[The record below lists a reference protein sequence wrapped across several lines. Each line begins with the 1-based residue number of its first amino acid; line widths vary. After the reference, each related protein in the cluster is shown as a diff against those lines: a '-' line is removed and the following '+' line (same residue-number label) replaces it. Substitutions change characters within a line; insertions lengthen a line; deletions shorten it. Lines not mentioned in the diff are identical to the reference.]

1 MRFVPL
7 LEEAWLAIRTNRSR
21 TALTILGI
29 VIGVGSVISVVGV
42 GDGAKTVVGQL
53 LGQFGSTS
61 LIVAPNFTAIRESKG
76 KVRFEEITRDDVET
90 INAQAPAVSAVTPQ
104 IQMDVD
110 VSVGQTSAKATL
122 FGTMHQYLAASSLAL
137 QRGRF
142 LDEDDDTYMRK
153 VGVLG
158 HDLAATLFGGQDP
171 VGRFV
176 RINDS
181 VDVEIIGVLE
191 KEEKSFISTVSDF
204 DTSNNNRLFVPSSAI
219 ERVGGSS
226 QIYFLTG
233 EAVSVDRLEEAQQQI
248 LAVLDRNHGLWD
260 GKVEK
265 YMVQQMGQV
274 IAMIDTATGTL
285 TAAISII
292 AGIALLVA
300 GIGIMNI
307 MLVSVKERTREIGIR
322 KALGARPASIL
333 NQFLLETLVL
343 CGGGGLFGVAFAVIA
358 IRVVASITK
367 WPALVSGGVIEL
379 AVILS
384 LVTGLIFG
392 LYPASRAARMD
403 PVEALRYE

>member
-7 LEEAWLAIRTNRSR
+7 NEEAYLAIRTNRSR

-42 GDGAKTVVGQL
+42 GDGAKTVVGDL

-76 KVRFEEITRDDVET
+76 KFRFEEITRDDIET
-90 INAQAPAVSAVTPQ
+90 INSKAPAVAAVTPQ

-110 VSVGQTSAKATL
+110 VRSGETTVKATL
-122 FGTMHQYLAASSLAL
+122 FGTMHQYLAASRLSLR
-137 QRGRF
+137 QGRF
-142 LDEDDDTYMRK
+142 LDDDDDTYMRK

-158 HDLAATLFGGQDP
+158 HDLASSLFGAENP
-171 VGRFV
+171 IGRFV
-176 RINDS
+176 RINS
-181 VDVEIIGVLE
+181 TVEVEIIGVLE
-191 KEEKSFISTVSDF
+191 KEDKSFISTVSDF

-226 QIYFLTG
+226 QVYFLTG
-233 EAVSVDRLEEAQQQI
+233 EAKSVDAIDDAQQQI
-248 LAVLDRNHGLWD
+248 LAILDKNHGKWD
-260 GKVEK
+260 GKVDK
-265 YMVQQMGQV
+265 YIVQQMGQV

-307 MLVSVKERTREIGIR
+307 MLVSVKERTREIGVR
-322 KALGARPASIL
+322 KALGARQASIL

-343 CGGGGLFGVAFAVIA
+343 CGGGGLFGVAFAVAA
-358 IRVVASITK
+358 IRIVAAITK
-367 WPALVSGGVIEL
+367 WPALISGGVIEL

-384 LVTGLIFG
+384 LVTGLVFG
-392 LYPASRAARMD
+392 LYPASKAARMD

>member
-1 MRFVPL
+1 VRLVPL
-7 LEEAWLAIRTNRSR
+7 IEEAWLAVRTNRSR

-42 GDGAKTVVGQL
+42 GDGAKTVVGDL

-61 LIVAPNFTAIRESKG
+61 LIVAPNFVAIRESKG
-76 KVRFEEITRDDVET
+76 ALHFEEITRDDIEAM
-90 INAQAPAVSAVTPQ
+90 NAKAPAVAAVTPQ

-110 VSVGQTSAKATL
+110 VRSGDTDAKATL
-122 FGTMHQYLAASSLAL
+122 FGTMHQYLNGGKLAL
-137 QRGRF
+137 RRGRF
-142 LDEDDDTYMRK
+142 LSEDDDTFMRK

-158 HDLAATLFGGQDP
+158 FDLASSLFGSADP
-171 VGRFV
+171 IGRFV
-176 RINDS
+176 KINNL
-181 VDVEIIGVLE
+181 VEVEIIGVLE
-191 KEEKSFISTVSDF
+191 KEDKSFISTVSDF
-204 DTSNNNRLFVPSSAI
+204 DTSNNNRLFVPSSAV

-226 QIYFLTG
+226 QVFFLTG
-233 EAVSVDRLEEAQQQI
+233 DAKSVDLVEDAQQQI
-248 LAVLDRNHGLWD
+248 LAILDRNHGKWN
-260 GKVEK
+260 GTTQK
-265 YMVQQMGQV
+265 YIVQQMGQV

-322 KALGARPASIL
+322 KALGARQASIL

-343 CGGGGLFGVAFAVIA
+343 CGGGGLFGVAFAVVA
-358 IRVVASITK
+358 IRVVAAITK
-367 WPALVSGGVIEL
+367 WPALVSPGVVEL

-384 LVTGLIFG
+384 LVTGLVFG
-392 LYPASRAARMD
+392 LYPASKAARMD

>member
-1 MRFVPL
+1 MRFISVV
-7 LEEAWLAIRTNRSR
+7 EEALLAIRTNRSR

-42 GDGAKTVVGQL
+42 GDGAKTVVGDL

-61 LIVAPNFTAIRESKG
+61 LIVMPNFQAMRESKG
-76 KVRFEEITRDDVET
+76 RYHFEEISQEDIAT
-90 INAQAPAVSAVTPQ
+90 INTRAQAVSSVTPE
-104 IQMDVD
+104 IQMDAEVKNGD
-110 VSVGQTSAKATL
+110 SSVKATL
-122 FGTMHQYLAASSLAL
+122 FGTMHQYLLGSKLVVR
-137 QRGRF
+137 RGRF
-142 LDEDDDTYMRK
+142 LDPDDDTFKRR

-158 HDLAATLFGGQDP
+158 FDLAGKLFGTDNP
-171 VGRFV
+171 IGRFV
-176 RINDS
+176 RVNNV
-181 VDVEIIGVLE
+181 VDVQIIGTLE

-226 QIYFLTG
+226 QVYFLTG
-233 EAVSVDRLEEAQQQI
+233 NAVSTEKIDDAKQQI
-248 LAVLDRNHGLWD
+248 MIILNRNHGKWD

-265 YMVQQMGQV
+265 YMVQEMGSV
-274 IAMIDTATGTL
+274 LAMIDTATGTL

-307 MLVSVKERTREIGIR
+307 MLVSVKERTREIGVR
-322 KALGARPASIL
+322 KALGARQSSIL

-343 CGGGGLFGVAFAVIA
+343 CGGGGLFGVAFAIGA
-358 IRVVASITK
+358 IQLVAAITK
-367 WPALVSGGVIEL
+367 WPALVSGSVIEL

-384 LVTGLIFG
+384 LVTGLVFG
-392 LYPASRAARMD
+392 MYPASKAAKMD

>member
-1 MRFVPL
+1 MRFFSVV
-7 LEEAWLAIRTNRSR
+7 EEAWLAIRTNRSR

-42 GDGAKTVVGQL
+42 GDGAKQVVSDL

-61 LIVAPNFTAIRESKG
+61 LIVMPNVTAIRESKG
-76 KVRFEEITRDDVET
+76 KFKFEEITRDDIET
-90 INAQAPAVSAVTPQ
+90 INTRATSVRAVTPE
-104 IQMDVD
+104 IQMEVD
-110 VSVGQTSAKATL
+110 VKNGETVEKATL
-122 FGTMHQYLAASSLAL
+122 FGTMHQYLSASKLAVE
-137 QRGRF
+137 RGRF
-142 LDEDDDTYMRK
+142 LNPDDDTFMRK

-158 HDLAATLFGGQDP
+158 SGLAHNLFGAADP
-171 VGRFV
+171 VGQFV
-176 RINDS
+176 RINNAT
-181 VDVEIIGVLE
+181 DVQIVGVLAR
-191 KEEKSFISTVSDF
+191 EEKSFISTVSDF
-204 DTSNNNRLFVPSSAI
+204 DTSNNNRIFVPSSAI

-226 QIYFLTG
+226 NVYFLTG
-233 EAVSVDRLEEAQQQI
+233 EAVSPDRIDEAKQEI
-248 LAVLDRNHGLWD
+248 IAVLDRNHGKWD

-265 YMVQQMGQV
+265 YLVQEMGQV
-274 IAMIDTATGTL
+274 LAMIDTATGTL

-307 MLVSVKERTREIGIR
+307 MLVSVKERTREIGVR
-322 KALGARPASIL
+322 KALGAKQASIL

-358 IRVVASITK
+358 IQVVAAVTK
-367 WPALVSGGVIEL
+367 WPALISGSVIEL

-384 LVTGLIFG
+384 LVTGLVFG
-392 LYPASRAARMD
+392 LYPASKAARMD

>member
-1 MRFVPL
+1 MRLIPL
-7 LEEAWLAIRTNRSR
+7 VEEAWLAIRTNRSR

-42 GDGAKTVVGQL
+42 GDGAKTVVGDL

-76 KVRFEEITRDDVET
+76 KFRFEEITRDDIDT
-90 INAQAPAVSAVTPQ
+90 INARAPAVASVTPQ
-104 IQMDVD
+104 IQMNADVRSGD
-110 VSVGQTSAKATL
+110 TSVKATI
-122 FGTMHQYLAASSLAL
+122 FGTMHQYLAGSKLAL
-137 QRGRF
+137 RQGRF

-158 HDLAATLFGGQDP
+158 HDLAASLFGTENP
-171 VGRFV
+171 IGRFV
-176 RINDS
+176 KVNNL
-181 VDVEIIGVLE
+181 VEVEIIGVLE
-191 KEEKSFISTVSDF
+191 KEDKSFISTVSDF

-226 QIYFLTG
+226 QVYFLTG
-233 EAVSVDRLEEAQQQI
+233 EAKSVDTIDDAQQQI
-248 LAVLDRNHGLWD
+248 LAVLDKNHGKWN

-265 YMVQQMGQV
+265 YIVQQMGQV

-307 MLVSVKERTREIGIR
+307 MLVSVKERTREIGVR
-322 KALGARPASIL
+322 KALGARQASIL

-343 CGGGGLFGVAFAVIA
+343 CGGGLFGVAFAVAA
-358 IRVVASITK
+358 IRVVAAITK
-367 WPALVSGGVIEL
+367 WPALVSPGVIEL

-392 LYPASRAARMD
+392 LYPASKAARMD

>member
-1 MRFVPL
+1 MRLHSL

-42 GDGAKTVVGQL
+42 GDGAKQVVGDL

-61 LIVAPNFTAIRESKG
+61 LIVMPNFTAIRESKG
-76 KVRFEEITRDDVET
+76 KFRFEEITRDDIET
-90 INAQAPAVSAVTPQ
+90 INTRASAIRGVTPQ
-104 IQMDVD
+104 IQMDAEMKAGD
-110 VSVGQTSAKATL
+110 RTQKATL
-122 FGTMHQYLAASSLAL
+122 FGTMHQYLEASKLSL
-137 QRGRF
+137 RKGRF
-142 LDEDDDTYMRK
+142 LDPDDDTFMRK

-158 HDLAATLFGGQDP
+158 ADLAASLFGSADP
-171 VGRFV
+171 IGRFV
-176 RINDS
+176 RVNN
-181 VDVEIIGVLE
+181 VVEVQVIGVLE

-226 QIYFLTG
+226 QIFFLTG
-233 EAVSVDRLEEAQQQI
+233 EAVSAEKIDDARQQI
-248 LAVLDRNHGLWD
+248 LSILERNHGKWD

-265 YMVQQMGQV
+265 FIVQEMGQV
-274 IAMIDTATGTL
+274 LAMIDTATGTL
-285 TAAISII
+285 TTAISII

-307 MLVSVKERTREIGIR
+307 MLVSVKERTREIGVR
-322 KALGARPASIL
+322 KALGATQASIL

-343 CGGGGLFGVAFAVIA
+343 CGGGGLFGVGFAIA
-358 IRVVASITK
+358 AIQLVAAITK
-367 WPALVSGGVIEL
+367 WPAMVSWSVIQL

-384 LVTGLIFG
+384 LVTGLVFG

-403 PVEALRYE
+403 PVEAFRDE

>member
-1 MRFVPL
+1 MRLVPL
-7 LEEAWLAIRTNRSR
+7 IEEAWLAIRTNRSR

-42 GDGAKTVVGQL
+42 GDGAKTVVGDL

-76 KVRFEEITRDDVET
+76 KLRFEEITREDIET
-90 INAQAPAVSAVTPQ
+90 INSRAPAVAAVTPQ
-104 IQMDVD
+104 IQMEVD
-110 VSVGQTSAKATL
+110 VRSGETSLKATL
-122 FGTMHQYLAASSLAL
+122 FGTMHQYLAASRLAVR
-137 QRGRF
+137 RGRF
-142 LDEDDDTYMRK
+142 LDEDDDTFMRK

-158 HDLAATLFGGQDP
+158 HDLAASLFGAADP
-171 VGRFV
+171 IGKYVKINNFV
-176 RINDS
+176 E
-181 VDVEIIGVLE
+181 VEIVGALE

-204 DTSNNNRLFVPSSAI
+204 DTSNNNRLFVPSSAV

-226 QIYFLTG
+226 QVYFLTG
-233 EAVSVDRLEEAQQQI
+233 EAVSVDAIEDAQQQI
-248 LAVLDRNHGLWD
+248 LAILNKSHGKWD
-260 GKVEK
+260 GKVDK
-265 YMVQQMGQV
+265 YIVQQMGQV

-307 MLVSVKERTREIGIR
+307 MLVSVKERTREIGVR
-322 KALGARPASIL
+322 KALGARQASIL

-343 CGGGGLFGVAFAVIA
+343 CGGGGLFGVAFAVAA
-358 IRVVASITK
+358 IRIVAAVTK
-367 WPALVSGGVIEL
+367 WPALVSGSVVEL

-384 LVTGLIFG
+384 LVTGLVFG
-392 LYPASRAARMD
+392 LYPASKAARMD
-403 PVEALRYE
+403 PVEALRHE